1 MRGPWVRLL
10 AFVWIVFA
18 GSIAVAEAQEVR
30 IALVIGNSGYAAVG
44 HLPNAERDAATIAQ
58 TLRDVGFKTVRV
70 ASDLNS
76 SEMRRIFRDF
86 GAEAEK
92 ADWAVVYYAGHGIE
106 VGGTN
111 YLIPV
116 DARLKSDRDVV
127 FEALPLDQVITSIE
141 GARKLRLIILDA
153 CRDNPFLNQ
162 MTRSV
167 ATRSIGR
174 GLARIEP
181 EGGTLVAYAAKAG
194 QVAFDGGGENSPFV
208 AALARRIKEPGLEI
222 SMVFRAVRDDVL
234 AATNK
239 RQEPFV
245 YGSLPN
251 EAFYFRPI
259 SPSDAQAKLPSDPA
273 SSASLPSVSPPAANP
288 QVSPRPKP
296 PRVPSTTKIVPE
308 ERQRASNQRPSP
320 PRAGISTPPKN
331 CFTFNGRSY
340 CE

>member
-1 MRGPWVRLL
+1 
-10 AFVWIVFA
+10 
-18 GSIAVAEAQEVR
+18 
-30 IALVIGNSGYAAVG
+30 
-44 HLPNAERDAATIAQ
+44 
-58 TLRDVGFKTVRV
+58 
-70 ASDLNS
+70 
-76 SEMRRIFRDF
+76 
-86 GAEAEK
+86 
-92 ADWAVVYYAGHGIE
+92 
-106 VGGTN
+106 
-111 YLIPV
+111 
-116 DARLKSDRDVV
+116 VV

-162 MTRSV
+162 MARSV

-194 QVAFDGGGENSPFV
+194 QVAFDGDGENSPFV

-222 SMVFRAVRDDVL
+222 NMVFRAVRDDVL

-259 SPSDAQAKLPSDPA
+259 SPSDAQAKLPPDPA
-273 SSASLPSVSPPAANP
+273 SPASLPSVSPPAANP

-296 PRVPSTTKIVPE
+296 PRVPATGKIVPE
-308 ERQRASNQRPSP
+308 KRQRASNQRPSS
-320 PRAGISTPPKN
+320 PRAGISTPSKN